1 MMKNSLLFPLILLA
15 LLMSACAQRHYSKLK
30 GDEVS
35 FYYKDKKAQE
45 VLFASSQDNYKLLAA
60 QENKNHL
67 WEVSVP
73 AGKGFAY
80 FYVVDGVIT
89 LPDCTYTEN
98 DDFGSKNCLYIA
110 DM

>member
-1 MMKNSLLFPLILLA
+1 MMKNSLLFPLMLLA
-15 LLMSACAQRHYSKLK
+15 IIVSACAEKHYSRLK
-30 GDEVS
+30 GDEVA
-35 FYYKDKKAQE
+35 FYYKDKAAQE
-45 VLFASSQDNYKLLAA
+45 VLFASSQDNYKFLAA
-60 QENKNHL
+60 RETNNHL

-73 AGKGFAY
+73 AGKGFSY

-89 LPDCTYTEN
+89 LPDCAFTEN

>member
-1 MMKNSLLFPLILLA
+1 MMKNLLFLLILLA
-15 LLMSACAQRHYSKLK
+15 LVVSACAQKHYSRLQ

-35 FYYKDKKAQE
+35 FYYKDKAAQE
-45 VLFASSQDNYKLLAA
+45 VLFVSSQDNFKLLAA
-60 QENKNHL
+60 REDRNHL

-73 AGKGFAY
+73 AEKEFAY

-98 DDFGSKNCLYIA
+98 DDFGAKNCLYIA
-110 DM
+110 GM

>member
-1 MMKNSLLFPLILLA
+1 MMKNLLFLLILLA
-15 LLMSACAQRHYSKLK
+15 LVVSACAQKHYSRLR

-35 FYYKDKKAQE
+35 FYYKDKVAQE
-45 VLFASSQDNYKLLAA
+45 VLFASSQDNFKLLAA
-60 QENKNHL
+60 RKDRNHL

-73 AGKGFAY
+73 AVKEFAY

-98 DDFGSKNCLYIA
+98 DDFGAKNCLYIA
-110 DM
+110 GM

>member
-1 MMKNSLLFPLILLA
+1 MMNKSLFPLILLA
-15 LLMSACAQRHYSKLK
+15 ILVSACAGKHYSRLQ
-30 GDEVS
+30 GDEVA
-35 FYYKDKKAQE
+35 FYYKDKAAQE

-60 QENKNHL
+60 REDRNHL

-73 AGKGFAY
+73 AEKEFAY

-98 DDFGSKNCLYIA
+98 DDFGAKNCLYIA
-110 DM
+110 GM